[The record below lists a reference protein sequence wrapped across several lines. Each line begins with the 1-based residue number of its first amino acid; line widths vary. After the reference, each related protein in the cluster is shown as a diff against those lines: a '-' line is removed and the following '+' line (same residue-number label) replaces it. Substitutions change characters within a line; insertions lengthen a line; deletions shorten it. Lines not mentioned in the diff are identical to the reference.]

1 MSLKKILA
9 NLPSDA
15 PHMVGDG
22 FRVHTFFPSEKISM
36 KRMSPF
42 LLMDYNAPVEF
53 LPREEP
59 RGVGVHPHRG
69 FETVTIAYQGS
80 VAHHDSAG
88 HAGVISEGEV
98 QWMTAG
104 SGILHKEYH
113 EQGFSRRGGIF
124 HMVQIWVNLPKA
136 FKGTDPKYQS
146 ITREDYGVAI
156 LPNDAGEVEVIAG
169 EFNGVKGPAR
179 TYSPMTLMNI
189 RMKKGFSYHFA
200 MPEEWNTAALM
211 VSGEARLNGMVAGK
225 DSLTVFEN
233 DGTDIEINAAEDV
246 TILILCGQPID
257 EPIAA
262 YGPFVMNR
270 HEELEEAYRDFN
282 LGKYGYLE

>member
-1 MSLKKILA
+1 MSLKKIGVY
-9 NLPSDA
+9 LPLNA

-22 FRVHTFFPSEKISM
+22 FRVHTFFPSERISM

-53 LPREEP
+53 SPREEP

-88 HAGVISEGEV
+88 HAGVIGPGEV

-113 EQGFSRRGGIF
+113 ERNFSRKGGLF
-124 HMVQIWVNLPKA
+124 HMVQIWVDLPKA
-136 FKGTDPKYQS
+136 FKGADPHYQS
-146 ITREDYGVAI
+146 ITKADYGVVT
-156 LPNDAGEVEVIAG
+156 LPDDVGEVEIIAG

-179 TYSPMTLMNI
+179 TYSPMTMMNM
-189 RMKKGFSYHFA
+189 RLKKGCSYRFA
-200 MPEEWNTAALM
+200 LPEDWITAALM
-211 VSGEARLNGMVAGK
+211 VAGEAMINGSKADT
-225 DSLTVFEN
+225 DSLTVFEKN
-233 DGTDIEINAAEDV
+233 GTDIEINVTEDA
-246 TILILCGQPID
+246 TILILSGQPID

-282 LGKYGYLE
+282 SGKYGYLE